1 MTKKF
6 HNFKESEG
14 KYMEEKF
21 LFECVGDLSE
31 ELVEI
36 DKLLPYK
43 ERLYSV
49 DSKTV
54 GCGHFLTIYCC

>member
-1 MTKKF
+1 
-6 HNFKESEG
+6 
-14 KYMEEKF
+14 MEEKF
-21 LFECVGDLSE
+21 QFECVVDLSE